1 MTRKLLLFLLL
12 CLPFYAK
19 AWHPVG
25 FGTVIGE
32 WKGTWATAMQVPVKA
47 FMPYNNQMSDRSVR
61 QIVKVSAGGKVIR
74 LQLSNI
80 FSAEPVVLR
89 GVYIAHS
96 LDSSRVDSKTAR
108 YFKFGGKDGV
118 TIQPGKS
125 LFSDALAFDI
135 KPLEKVAI
143 TLNYQTAPKSPTVH
157 MGSRTTSYILKGAP
171 RRRPTSPGRS
181 GMRNGST

>member
-80 FSAEPVVLR
+80 FSSA
-89 GVYIAHS
+89 
-96 LDSSRVDSKTAR
+96 
-108 YFKFGGKDGV
+108 
-118 TIQPGKS
+118 
-125 LFSDALAFDI
+125 LFH
-135 KPLEKVAI
+135 
-143 TLNYQTAPKSPTVH
+143 Q
-157 MGSRTTSYILKGAP
+157 
-171 RRRPTSPGRS
+171 
-181 GMRNGST
+181 